1 MVAMV
6 VDKTMSEIKSL
17 LMVAMVVDK
26 TMSII
31 SRWE

>member
-1 MVAMV
+1 VAMV

>member
-1 MVAMV
+1 VAMV

-17 LMVAMVVDK
+17 LVVAMVVDK

>member
-1 MVAMV
+1 
-6 VDKTMSEIKSL
+6 MSEIKSL
-17 LMVAMVVDK
+17 LVVAMVVDK